1 MHELL
6 KEFKDNKKHI
16 AMVLDE
22 YGAMAGVVTLE
33 DVLEELVGDIKSETR
48 KDDSLIIK
56 KNNLKYSL
64 SSMLKVEEFNKEF
77 KASLPENEFDSIGG
91 FVFGLFG
98 RIPQLR
104 ESVTHE
110 NFKFTVEKIKGPRIL
125 KIIMEKKI
133 DADKNL
139 ELNKKSYNLLS

>member
-1 MHELL
+1 MKIHEDPWKSIKLEADRL
-6 KEFKDNKKHI
+6 NKSRKINEHPRKTR
-16 AMVLDE
+16 E
-22 YGAMAGVVTLE
+22 TL
-33 DVLEELVGDIKSETR
+33 VKIHQARGR
-48 KDDSLIIK
+48 QAQQFK
-56 KNNLKYSL
+56 KNNSKYSL

-104 ESVTHE
+104 ESVTHD
-110 NFKFTVEKIKGPRIL
+110 NFKFTVEEIEGPRIL

-133 DADKNL
+133 DAEKNL